1 MPFIKRCYPASVDR
15 VWSVFV
21 GLENPGPD
29 EPGLWSFDATDY
41 EPVAGQKFSLRCLP
55 ILGTRFN
62 GNFDCKVITIEPQRL
77 WATTLEAEASRGPSA
92 QWVQQVEFT
101 DHYGGTLLNW
111 NLSGVQTA
119 DPHERFLHR
128 FYSGSAS
135 QALTDLG
142 NYLERTRPQLWQTA
156 R

>member
-41 EPVAGQKFSLRCLP
+41 EPVVGKRFNLRCLP

-62 GNFDCKVITIEPQRL
+62 GNFDCKVISIDMSKD
-77 WATTLEAEASRGPSA
+77 TT
-92 QWVQQVEFT
+92 Q
-101 DHYGGTLLNW
+101 
-111 NLSGVQTA
+111 
-119 DPHERFLHR
+119 
-128 FYSGSAS
+128 
-135 QALTDLG
+135 
-142 NYLERTRPQLWQTA
+142 
-156 R
+156 